1 MSAKLTFFTI
11 LGSSLLLLLVL
22 DLVRRRY
29 LKERYALLWIVTGSL
44 FLLLSIRTDLLHWIA
59 SLLGFL
65 LPSNALFVLGF
76 VFFLLII
83 LALTAGL
90 AAWPARAAAQDIEI
104 GALLGWN
111 FPGLDTTYTPSQFQ
125 KRGLGGVSGKAFF
138 FPAVNQRN
146 NATCHGFSRFY
157 SSG

>member
-1 MSAKLTFFTI
+1 MSAKLTLFTI
-11 LGSSLLLLLVL
+11 IGSSLLLLLVL

-83 LALTAGL
+83 LALSVITSRLSEKNRTLTQEVVLLKKRVTDLEKSHEAGS
-90 AAWPARAAAQDIEI
+90 P
-104 GALLGWN
+104 
-111 FPGLDTTYTPSQFQ
+111 PGEKKD
-125 KRGLGGVSGKAFF
+125 
-138 FPAVNQRN
+138 
-146 NATCHGFSRFY
+146 
-157 SSG
+157 